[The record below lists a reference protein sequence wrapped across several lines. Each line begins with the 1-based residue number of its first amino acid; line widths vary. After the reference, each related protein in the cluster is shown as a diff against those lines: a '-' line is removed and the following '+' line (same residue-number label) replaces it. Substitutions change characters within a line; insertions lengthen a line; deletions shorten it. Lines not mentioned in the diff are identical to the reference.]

1 MKSKATSSEGSDMT
15 ITSIFEK
22 DINRQISGVV
32 KVQDTDETK
41 AWTVLDEYVVT
52 PEIERLLSL
61 FFNAYNG
68 SIDKQTDDIGCWI
81 SGFFGSGKSH
91 FLEIINHLLSNKPIP
106 NPEGQETKSPLDF
119 FKEKKL
125 DSFLLADISRAA
137 ALETDTVIFNIDAK
151 AEAKDGDYAIL
162 NVFVRVFN
170 SLQGFYEKNQ
180 WVAELERR
188 LTSDGVFEQFQNAF
202 QKATNKA
209 WKENRDAVLLNR
221 PHIVKAL
228 TEVLPKLSAEDAAAW
243 IEELKSKHGTSP
255 EEFAKL
261 VKSYLDSQ
269 GKKSRIVFLVD
280 EVGQFIGNNTSKMLQ
295 LQTITEQ
302 LGITCKGRAWV
313 IVTSQE
319 DVDKVIGYVNE
330 SRTNDFSKIQG
341 RFKTRLSLSSANVD
355 EVIKLRI
362 LKKTEAATKTLSKTY
377 TENEAV
383 LKNLLAFSGEGV
395 TMPFFRDGADFAAT
409 YPFVPY
415 QFQVLQQV
423 YSTIR
428 RTGATGQHLAH
439 GERSMINAF
448 QLAARQVSSDTPSGE
463 LGKVVPFYC
472 FYESIENSLEG
483 AIKATI
489 TRAANDKTLT
499 SAFDVCLLKL
509 LFLLRSLDR
518 EVPPTVENLAT
529 LCVDNINADKLE
541 LRTRI
546 EASLARLEKQNFIR
560 RNDDLYFFLS
570 DQEQEIERE
579 IQHTEVDST
588 RTAKKLFSLI
598 FEDAFD
604 VKSSFT
610 YKPLKR
616 VYEITRRCDNYSA
629 DRQGDDLSFT
639 VVSPLYDGYSDFAG
653 RPEQV
658 SMLHEGTALLIL
670 EQDKSFD
677 TEFNVWLKT
686 DKFSETPRSTQ
697 SPERDRIIQEI
708 IGINNNR
715 RDRLKKL
722 LEPLILSS
730 RVYIAGKEWK
740 GNLIKK
746 PKDIYEQAANY
757 LIENTYSKLGL
768 IRGTTEDFEKE
779 LHLILTESD
788 ASNLF
793 KDNIPHPQATE
804 TIKIYILTQSG
815 KAPLLADIVDRF
827 ERKPYGWKD
836 VDIVLIVARLVIRGD
851 LELRTDAPLL
861 PREAIPYL
869 SKKPYWKNVRV
880 AGKQKVSSEVLRA
893 VQTVCK
899 EWFQKTAPNEEN
911 QLFSVLREELQ
922 KLHDKLISDESS
934 AIHKGY
940 PGLKVIS
947 EGKRLTAALLELKEQ
962 AHLFSAIAEKKAE
975 IQSFRDA
982 YQDIADFYNYQI
994 SNWDQLQ
1001 QIIGRAKL
1009 NEPYLALNE
1018 QAQEVLKKVQSILT
1032 IENPF
1037 SQLKD
1042 SFNLS
1047 KQFETIET
1055 TMLQEIR
1062 SISTKQLQE
1071 SLTAVQSVLSENS
1084 EKLKVAS
1091 EQFLAPLK
1099 KLQDEIQSSA
1109 IFSAIEVAGLK
1120 AKEVAAEQARRIREA
1135 IEGSPEKVHGEKPQG
1150 SASGQTAQH
1159 IRLSTLQPLGKALTN
1174 ADDVNEF
1181 IDRVQGKL
1189 IEAVKKGP
1197 VFLD

>member
-1 MKSKATSSEGSDMT
+1 MKKSRDETIEEKSNDMEG
-15 ITSIFEK
+15 ISIFEK

-32 KVQDTDETK
+32 KVQDTDQTK

-52 PEIERLLSL
+52 PEIERLLSH
-61 FFNAYNG
+61 FMGAYNG

-91 FLEIINHLLSNKPIP
+91 FLEILNHLVANKPIP
-106 NPEGQETKSPLDF
+106 HPNGTSLKTPLEF

-125 DSFLLADISRAA
+125 DSFLLADIGRAA
-137 ALETDTVIFNIDAK
+137 GADTDTVIFNIDAK
-151 AEAKDGDYAIL
+151 AESKDGDYAIL
-162 NVFVRVFN
+162 NVFIRVFN

-188 LTSDGVFEQFQNAF
+188 LTADGVFTQFEAAF
-202 QKATNKA
+202 QKVTNKA

-221 PHIVKAL
+221 PHLVKAL
-228 TEVLPKLSAEDAAAW
+228 TEVIPALSSEDAAGW
-243 IEELKSKHGTSP
+243 IEELKSKHATSP
-255 EEFAKL
+255 EEFATM
-261 VKSYLDSQ
+261 VKSYLDSK
-269 GKKSRIVFLVD
+269 GPKSRIVFLVD
-280 EVGQFIGNNTSKMLQ
+280 EVGQFIGDNTSRMLQ

-302 LGITCKGRAWV
+302 LGIACKGRAWV

-319 DVDKVIGYVNE
+319 DVDKVIGFVNQA
-330 SRTNDFSKIQG
+330 RTNDFSKIQG

-362 LKKTEAATKTLSKTY
+362 LKKTAVATDTLAEIYLDNEAA
-377 TENEAV
+377 

-395 TMPFFRDGADFAAT
+395 TMPFYRDAADFAAT

-415 QFQVLQQV
+415 QFHLLQQV

-448 QLAARQVSSDTPSGE
+448 QLAARHIVGDSASGQ
-463 LGKVVPFYC
+463 LGSLVPFYE
-472 FYESIENSLEG
+472 FYDSIENSLEG

-499 SAFDVCLLKL
+499 SVFDVSVLKL

-518 EVPPTVENLAT
+518 EVPPTVDNLAT
-529 LCVDNINADKLE
+529 LCVDHSNADKLE

-546 EASLARLEKQNFIR
+546 EASLGRLEKQNFIR
-560 RNDDLYFFLS
+560 RNGDLYFFLS

-598 FEDAFD
+598 FEDTFG

-639 VVSPLYDGYSDFAG
+639 VVSPLYDEYGAICEH
-653 RPEQV
+653 PEQK
-658 SMLHEGTALLIL
+658 SMTLRGAVLLVL
-670 EQDKSFD
+670 EQDKTFD

-686 DKFSETPRSTQ
+686 DKFSEIPRSSQ
-697 SPERDRIIQEI
+697 SPERERIIQEI

-715 RDRLKKL
+715 RERLKKL

-730 RVYIAGKEWK
+730 RLYIAGKDWK
-740 GNLIKK
+740 GTHIKR

-768 IRGTTEDFEKE
+768 IRVTTEDFDKD
-779 LHLILTESD
+779 LHLILTESEVSRVFEED
-788 ASNLF
+788 
-793 KDNIPHPQATE
+793 IPHQQATE
-804 TIKIYILTQSG
+804 TIKTYTLTQSG

-827 ERKPYGWKD
+827 EKKPYGWRD
-836 VDIVLIVARLVIRGD
+836 LDIVLIIARLVIRGD
-851 LELRTDAPLL
+851 FELRSDAPLL

-869 SKKPYWKNVRV
+869 SKKPNWKSVRV
-880 AGKQKVSSEVLRA
+880 AIRQKVPSEVLRT
-893 VQTVCK
+893 VQLTCK
-899 EWFQKTAPNEEN
+899 EWFQKTPPNEEN
-911 QLFSVLREELQ
+911 QLFSVIREQLQ
-922 KLHDKLISDESS
+922 KLHDKLIAEESR
-934 AIHKGY
+934 ATHKGY

-947 EGKRLTAALLELKEQ
+947 EGKRLTGALLELKEQ
-962 AHLFSAIAEKKAE
+962 SHLFSAIEEKSDE
-975 IQSFRDA
+975 IHSFRDA
-982 YQDIADFYNYQI
+982 YQDIEDFYSYQI
-994 SNWDQLQ
+994 SNWEQLQ
-1001 QIIGRAKL
+1001 QIVRRAKL

-1018 QAQEVLKKVQSILT
+1018 EAKSVLTQVQSILT
-1032 IENPF
+1032 SDNPF
-1037 SQLKD
+1037 AKLKD

-1047 KQFETIET
+1047 KKFEAIET
-1055 TMLQEIR
+1055 SILSEIR
-1062 SISTKQLQE
+1062 SISSGQLQE
-1071 SLTAVQSVLSENS
+1071 SLAAVQSVLRENCETLTVGSEHF
-1084 EKLKVAS
+1084 V
-1091 EQFLAPLK
+1091 APLMR
-1099 KLQDEIQSSA
+1099 LQDEIQESE
-1109 IFSAIEVAGLK
+1109 ICSAIEIAGLK
-1120 AKEVAAEQARRIREA
+1120 ARDVAAEQAKRIREA
-1135 IEGSPEKVHGEKPQG
+1135 IAGEVGKPQVSPG
-1150 SASGQTAQH
+1150 TQASQR
-1159 IRLSTLQPLGKALTN
+1159 IRLATLQPLGKALTTT
-1174 ADDVNEF
+1174 DEVSEF
-1181 IDRVQGKL
+1181 ISRLQGRL
-1189 IEAVKKGP
+1189 IEAVMKGP
-1197 VFLD
+1197 VFVD

>member
-1 MKSKATSSEGSDMT
+1 MKSSDESIQEKGNDMKV
-15 ITSIFEK
+15 TSIFEK

-52 PEIERLLSL
+52 PEIERLLSH
-61 FFNAYNG
+61 FFGTYNG

-91 FLEIINHLLSNKPIP
+91 FLEIVNHLVANKAIP
-106 NPEGQETKSPLDF
+106 NPEDNSVKTPLAF
-119 FKEKKL
+119 FKEKNL
-125 DSFLLADISRAA
+125 DGFLLADVSRAT
-137 ALETDTVIFNIDAK
+137 ALDTDTVIFNIDAK
-151 AEAKDGDYAIL
+151 AESKDGDYAIL
-162 NVFVRVFN
+162 NVFIRVFN

-188 LTSDGVFEQFQNAF
+188 LTSDGVFEQFQIAF
-202 QKATNKA
+202 QKATNKV

-228 TEVLPKLSAEDAAAW
+228 TEVLPKLSSEDATAW
-243 IEELKSKHGTSP
+243 IEELKSKHATSP

-261 VKSYLDSQ
+261 VKSYLDSK
-269 GKKSRIVFLVD
+269 GPKSRIVFLVD
-280 EVGQFIGNNTSKMLQ
+280 EVGQFIGDNTSKMLQ

-319 DVDKVIGYVNE
+319 DVDKVIGFVNQA
-330 SRTNDFSKIQG
+330 RTNDFSKIQG

-362 LKKTEAATKTLSKTY
+362 LKKTELATKTFSKTY
-377 TENEAV
+377 LDNEAA

-395 TMPFFRDGADFAAT
+395 IMPFYRDAADFAAT

-448 QLAARQVSSDTPSGE
+448 QLAARQIVGE
-463 LGKVVPFYC
+463 MAGGDLGKLVPFYC

-489 TRAANDKTLT
+489 TRAANDRTLT
-499 SAFDVCLLKL
+499 SVFDVCLLKL

-518 EVPPTVENLAT
+518 EVPPTVDNLAT
-529 LCVDNINADKLE
+529 LCVDHINADKVE

-546 EASLARLEKQNFIR
+546 EASLGRLEKQNFIR

-616 VYEITRRCDNYSA
+616 VYEITRRCDNYTA

-639 VVSPLYDGYSDFAG
+639 VVSPLYDGYADFAE

-658 SMLHEGTALLIL
+658 SILHEGTALLIL
-670 EQDKSFD
+670 EQDKAFD

-686 DKFSETPRSTQ
+686 DKFSETPRSSQ
-697 SPERDRIIQEI
+697 SPERERIIQEI

-730 RVYIAGKEWK
+730 RLYIAGKEWK
-740 GNLIKK
+740 GNLIKR

-779 LHLILTESD
+779 LHLVLTESD

-804 TIKIYILTQSG
+804 TIKTYTLTQSG

-836 VDIVLIVARLVIRGD
+836 VDIALIIARLVIRGD
-851 LELRTDAPLL
+851 FELRTDAPLL

-869 SKKPYWKNVRV
+869 AKKPYWKNVRV
-880 AGKQKVSSEVLRA
+880 AGKQKVSSEVLRT
-893 VQTVCK
+893 VQLICK

-911 QLFSVLREELQ
+911 QLFSVIIEDLQ
-922 KLHDKLISDESS
+922 KLHDNLISEESS
-934 AIHKGY
+934 ATHKGY

-947 EGKRLTAALLELKEQ
+947 EGKRLTGALLELKEQ
-962 AHLFSAIAEKKAE
+962 AHLFAAIAEKKAE
-975 IQSFRDA
+975 IQSFREA
-982 YQDIADFYNYQI
+982 YQDIADFYSYQI

-1001 QIIGRAKL
+1001 QIISRAKL
-1009 NEPYLALNE
+1009 NEPYLVLNE
-1018 QAQEVLKKVQSILT
+1018 EAKKVLTQVQSILT
-1032 IENPF
+1032 SDDPF
-1037 SQLKD
+1037 SKLKD
-1042 SFNLS
+1042 SINLS
-1047 KQFETIET
+1047 KQFEAIET
-1055 TMLQEIR
+1055 SILGEIR
-1062 SISTKQLQE
+1062 SISSGQLQE
-1071 SLTAVQSVLSENS
+1071 SLAAVQSVLRENS
-1084 EKLKVAS
+1084 EKLKVS
-1091 EQFLAPLK
+1091 PEQFLAPLK
-1099 KLQDEIQSSA
+1099 RLQDEIQGSA
-1109 IFSAIEVAGLK
+1109 IFSAIENAGLK
-1120 AKEVAAEQARRIREA
+1120 ARDVAAEQAKRIREA
-1135 IEGSPEKVHGEKPQG
+1135 VEVDAGKSPASSGSQE
-1150 SASGQTAQH
+1150 SQH
-1159 IRLSTLQPLGKALTN
+1159 IRLATFQPLGKALTN
-1174 ADDVNEF
+1174 VDEVNEF

>member
-1 MKSKATSSEGSDMT
+1 MKSSDE
-15 ITSIFEK
+15 SIHETGNEMKVASLFEK

-52 PEIERLLSL
+52 PEIERLLSH
-61 FFNAYNG
+61 FVGAYNG
-68 SIDKQTDDIGCWI
+68 SMDRQTDDIGCWI

-91 FLEIINHLLSNKPIP
+91 FLEIVNHLVGNQPIP
-106 NPEGQETKSPLDF
+106 NPDGNSLKTPLEF

-125 DSFLLADISRAA
+125 DSFLLADVSRAA
-137 ALETDTVIFNIDAK
+137 ALDTATLIFNIDAK
-151 AEAKDGDYAIL
+151 AESKDGDYAIL
-162 NVFVRVFN
+162 NVFIRVFN

-188 LTSDGVFEQFQNAF
+188 LTSEGVFEQFQAAF
-202 QKATNKA
+202 QKVTNKA
-209 WKENRDAVLLNR
+209 WKENRDAVLLHR

-228 TEVLPKLSAEDAAAW
+228 TDVLPKLSSEDAAGW
-243 IEELKSKHGTSP
+243 IEELRSKHATSP
-255 EEFAKL
+255 EEFATM
-261 VKSYLDSQ
+261 VKSYLDSK
-269 GKKSRIVFLVD
+269 GPKSRIVFLVD
-280 EVGQFIGNNTSKMLQ
+280 EVGQFIGDNTSKMLQ

-302 LGITCKGRAWV
+302 LGIACKGRAWV

-319 DVDKVIGYVNE
+319 DVDKVIGFVNQA
-330 SRTNDFSKIQG
+330 RTNDFSKIQG

-362 LKKTEAATKTLSKTY
+362 LKKTAVATETLAQTYLDNEAA
-377 TENEAV
+377 

-395 TMPFFRDGADFAAT
+395 TMPFYRDAGDFAAT

-415 QFQVLQQV
+415 QFQLLQQV

-448 QLAARQVSSDTPSGE
+448 QLAARQIVGDMARGQ
-463 LGKVVPFYC
+463 LGGLVPFYG
-472 FYESIENSLEG
+472 FYDSIENSLEG

-499 SAFDVCLLKL
+499 SVFDVSVLKL

-518 EVPPTVENLAT
+518 EVPPTVDNLAT
-529 LCVDNINADKLE
+529 LCVDHINADKLE

-546 EASLARLEKQNFIR
+546 GASLGRLEKQNFIR
-560 RNDDLYFFLS
+560 RNGDLYFFLS

-588 RTAKKLFSLI
+588 RIAKKLFSLI
-598 FEDAFD
+598 FEETFE
-604 VKSSFT
+604 VKSGFT
-610 YKPLKR
+610 YRPLKK
-616 VYEITRRCDNYSA
+616 VYEITRRCDIYTA
-629 DRQGDDLSFT
+629 DRTGNDLSFT
-639 VVSPLYDGYSDFAG
+639 AVSPLSDEYAAFSEH
-653 RPEQV
+653 PEQK
-658 SMLHEGTALLIL
+658 SMLLEGTVLLIL
-670 EQDKSFD
+670 EQDKTFD

-686 DKFSETPRSTQ
+686 DKFSEIPRSSQ
-697 SPERDRIIQEI
+697 SPERERIIQEI

-730 RVYIAGKEWK
+730 RLYIAGKEWK
-740 GNLIKK
+740 GSHIKR

-768 IRGTTEDFEKE
+768 IRVTTEDFDRE

-788 ASNLF
+788 VSRVF
-793 KDNIPHPQATE
+793 QEDIPHQKATE
-804 TIKIYILTQSG
+804 TIKTYMLTQSG

-827 ERKPYGWKD
+827 EKKPYGWKD
-836 VDIVLIVARLVIRGD
+836 LDIVLIIARLVIRGD
-851 LELRTDAPLL
+851 FELRSDAPLL

-880 AGKQKVSSEVLRA
+880 AIKQKVSSEVLRT
-893 VQTVCK
+893 VQLICK

-911 QLFSVLREELQ
+911 QLFSVIREDLQ
-922 KLHDKLISDESS
+922 KMHDKLISDEAS
-934 AIHKGY
+934 AIHKRY

-947 EGKRLTAALLELKEQ
+947 EGKRLTGALLELKEQ
-962 AHLFSAIAEKKAE
+962 VHLFAAVAEKKAE

-982 YQDIADFYNYQI
+982 YQDISDFYNYQI
-994 SNWDQLQ
+994 PNWDQLQ
-1001 QIIGRAKL
+1001 RIISRAEL
-1009 NEPYLALNE
+1009 NEPYLSLNE
-1018 QAQEVLKKVQSILT
+1018 EAKKVLSQVQSILT
-1032 IENPF
+1032 SENPF
-1037 SQLKD
+1037 SKLKD

-1047 KQFETIET
+1047 KQFEAIET
-1055 TMLQEIR
+1055 SILGEIR
-1062 SISTKQLQE
+1062 SISSGQLQE
-1071 SLTAVQSVLSENS
+1071 SLAAVQSVLGENRD
-1084 EKLKVAS
+1084 KLKVAS

-1099 KLQDEIQSSA
+1099 RLQDEIESSA
-1109 IFSAIEVAGLK
+1109 IFSAIENAGLK
-1120 AKEVAAEQARRIREA
+1120 ARDVAAEQAKRIREA
-1135 IEGSPEKVHGEKPQG
+1135 IEVDAGKPHVSSRSEK
-1150 SASGQTAQH
+1150 SQH
-1159 IRLSTLQPLGKALTN
+1159 IRLARLQPLGKALTTP
-1174 ADDVNEF
+1174 DEVNEF
-1181 IDRVQGKL
+1181 IDRVQGL
-1189 IEAVKKGP
+1189 LVEAIKNGP

>member
-1 MKSKATSSEGSDMT
+1 MKSNTAKSNKIKDKDMD

-41 AWTVLDEYVVT
+41 AWTALDEYVVT
-52 PEIERLLSL
+52 PEIERLLSI

-68 SIDKQTDDIGCWI
+68 SIDKPTDDIGCWI

-91 FLEIINHLLSNKPIP
+91 FLEIINHLLSNNPIP
-106 NPEGQETKSPLDF
+106 NPEGKEVKAPLDF

-125 DSFLLADISRAA
+125 DSFLLADVSRAA
-137 ALETDTVIFNIDAK
+137 AVDTDTIIFNIDAK

-170 SLQGFYEKNQ
+170 ALQGFYEKNQ

-188 LTSDGVFEQFQNAF
+188 LTSDGVFEEFQAAF
-202 QKATNKA
+202 LKATSKP

-221 PHIVKAL
+221 PHIVTAL
-228 TEVLPKLSAEDAAAW
+228 TEVHPKLSAEDAAAW

-261 VKSYLDSQ
+261 VKSYLDSK

-280 EVGQFIGNNTSKMLQ
+280 EIGQFVGDNTSKMLQ

-302 LGITCKGRAWV
+302 LVITCKGRAWV

-319 DVDKVIGYVNE
+319 DVDKVIGFVNQ

-362 LKKTEAATKTLSKTY
+362 LKKTEQATKSLLQTY
-377 TENEAV
+377 LDNEAV

-395 TMPFFRDGADFAAT
+395 IMPFYRDADDFAAT

-448 QLAARQVSSDTPSGE
+448 QLAARQIAVESSNAE
-463 LGKVVPFYC
+463 LGKLVPFYC

-489 TRAANDKTLT
+489 ARAANDKTLT
-499 SAFDVCLLKL
+499 SVFDVCVLKI

-529 LCVDNINADKLE
+529 LCVDHINADKLE

-546 EASLARLEKQNFIR
+546 EGALGRLEKQNFIR

-616 VYEITRRCDNYSA
+616 VYEITRRCDNYTA

-670 EQDKSFD
+670 EQDKAFD
-677 TEFNVWLKT
+677 NEFNIWLRT
-686 DKFSETPRSTQ
+686 DKFSETPRSSQ
-697 SPERDRIIQEI
+697 SPERERIIQEI

-722 LEPLILSS
+722 LEPLIISS
-730 RVYIAGKEWK
+730 RLYIAGKEWK
-740 GNLIKK
+740 GNLIKR

-768 IRGTTEDFEKE
+768 IRGTTDDFEKE

-788 ASNLF
+788 ASGLF
-793 KDNIPHPQATE
+793 KDNIPHPQATD

-815 KAPLLADIVDRF
+815 KSPMLADIVDRF
-827 ERKPYGWKD
+827 EKKPYGWKD
-836 VDIVLIVARLVIRGD
+836 VDIVLIIARLVIRGD

-880 AGKQKVSSEVLRA
+880 AGKQKVSSEVLRT

-899 EWFQKTAPNEEN
+899 DWFGATAPNEEN
-911 QLFSVLREELQ
+911 LLFSLFRDELQ
-922 KLHDKLISDESS
+922 KLHDKLITDESS

-947 EGKRLTAALLELKEQ
+947 EGKRLTSALLELKEQ

-982 YQDIADFYNYQI
+982 YQDIADFYTYQL

-1001 QIIGRAKL
+1001 QILSRAKF
-1009 NEPYLALNE
+1009 NEPYLALNA
-1018 QAQEVLKKVQSILT
+1018 QAQEVLKKVQSIIT
-1032 IENPF
+1032 SENPF

-1047 KQFETIET
+1047 KQFEAIEAS
-1055 TMLQEIR
+1055 LLGEIR
-1062 SISTKQLQE
+1062 SIASNQLQE
-1071 SLTAVQSVLSENS
+1071 GLSAVQSVLNENS
-1084 EKLKVAS
+1084 EKLKATS
-1091 EQFLAPLK
+1091 EQFLEPLK

-1120 AKEVAAEQARRIREA
+1120 AKEIAAEQAKRIREA
-1135 IEGSPEKVHGEKPQG
+1135 VAPIDGGKPS
-1150 SASGQTAQH
+1150 SAATNQATQH
-1159 IRLSTLQPLGKALTN
+1159 IRLATLQPLGKALTTE
-1174 ADDVNEF
+1174 DEVNEF
-1181 IDRVQGKL
+1181 IDRVQSKL
-1189 IEAVKKGP
+1189 IDSVKKGP